1 MDKVRFVKSLELQ
14 ESYAAELGAP
24 ILATDGKAEAFV
36 CDGSLTS
43 FVADLSGQQKEDVLH
58 SSLLAQLAANKKHD
72 RFKDTENWYKFYT
85 DVMGHVGWVMQGF
98 NFSEYTS
105 HQAEFKISQ
114 VTLEL
119 LSGLIGG
126 DAALMAVVKGTLDS
140 LAKSADGITLFGST
154 SSSSKQGNFQVVPC
168 TVDKSN
174 QVNVAFLGS
183 YFEAS
188 EVAHNYFFVTM
199 KKQDVHLFKATQVFT
214 LDGEIYDQVR
224 DAVLEKLGDSG
235 KKFIKKLPD
244 ISWLVIYFWTL
255 WFAI

>member
-1 MDKVRFVKSLELQ
+1 MRFIKSLQLQ
-14 ESYAAELGAP
+14 ESYAAKVGAP
-24 ILATDGKAEAFV
+24 FVPADGKAEAYV
-36 CDGSLTS
+36 CDGSLAS
-43 FVADLSGQQKEDVLH
+43 FVANVNGQQKEDDLH

-105 HQAEFKISQ
+105 HQADFKISQ

-126 DAALMAVVKGTLDS
+126 DAALMNVVERTLDS
-140 LAKSADGITLFGST
+140 LAISTDGITLFGST
-154 SSSSKQGNFQVVPC
+154 SSSAKQGNFQVVPC

-174 QVNVAFLGS
+174 QVSVAFLGS
-183 YFEAS
+183 YFQAS

-214 LDGEIYDQVR
+214 LDGEICDQVR
-224 DAVLEKLGDSG
+224 NAVQEKLGDG
-235 KKFIKKLPD
+235 AKKYIKKLPD
-244 ISWLVIYFWTL
+244 IS
-255 WFAI
+255 